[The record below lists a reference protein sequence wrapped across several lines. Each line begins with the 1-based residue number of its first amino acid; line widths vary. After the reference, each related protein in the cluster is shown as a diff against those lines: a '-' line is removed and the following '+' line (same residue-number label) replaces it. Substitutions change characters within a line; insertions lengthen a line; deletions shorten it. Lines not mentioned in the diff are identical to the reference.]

1 MDSTTSGTLGILAV
15 LVSVFGVLYTA
26 INHKHI
32 RMHCCGRTLEMS
44 VDVDPTDAA
53 KVAPAPAPAP
63 ALQKEDEE
71 EE

>member
-44 VDVDPTDAA
+44 VDVDPTDSA
-53 KVAPAPAPAP
+53 KVAPAPPAP
-63 ALQKEDEE
+63 VPEEDEE